1 MLALTLLAI
10 VACTPLSTVP
20 FDPGR
25 KQNLEEQQA
34 KQGNH
39 PEIKSGMTCYEYCLA
54 AGNCTAS
61 EEARKRLQAWGCK
74 IYFGSDAQNFLRGR

>member
-20 FDPGR
+20 FDTGR

-39 PEIKSGMTCYEYCLA
+39 PEVKSGMTCYEYCLA

-61 EEARKRLQAWGCK
+61 EEARKRLQAWGCR
-74 IYFGSDAQNFLRGR
+74 IYFGADAREFLRRR